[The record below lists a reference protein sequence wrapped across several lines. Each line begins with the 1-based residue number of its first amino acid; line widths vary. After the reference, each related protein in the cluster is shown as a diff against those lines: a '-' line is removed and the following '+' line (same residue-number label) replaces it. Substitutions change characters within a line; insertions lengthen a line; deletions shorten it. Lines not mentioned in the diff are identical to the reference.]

1 MILFFS
7 FLTLLL
13 SSPLGSQLD
22 KPVKAE
28 AGIEKF
34 ADNDSIRLYFD
45 LSIADGWHVYSTGM
59 PSGGPISAT
68 VEFDSIAGAVA
79 DVELYFKG
87 EEQSMMDPLFEMEV
101 RYFKKEVRFYQNIG
115 SVTDDYVLKGVFT
128 YGACDDERCLPP
140 QRVEFEYYSP
150 NYLAKDL
157 ESSVSDIGYDLSVLE
172 GYDKALWKPVTE
184 NLSAMDSGASVQT
197 RSILG
202 VLLAGFLGGLLAL
215 LTPCVWPIIPMT
227 VSLFIKRAGTK
238 RESVRDAI
246 LYGLSIIVVYV
257 GLGLFVT
264 LIFGASALNAL
275 ATHAVPNLIFFVILV
290 LFAVSFFGAFE
301 LTLPSS
307 WSTSASNKSRSGQ
320 GFASIFLMAVTLTL
334 VSFSCTGPII
344 GFLLVD
350 AVSNGGIMRPMIGM
364 LGFSLAL
371 ALPFTLFAMFPGWLK
386 NVPKSGSWMD
396 KVKVTLGFIELAFS
410 LKFLSVADMA
420 YGWGILPRD
429 LFILLWLLMAVA
441 LNLYLLGVISFSRK
455 SEKVKPDRLS
465 VLGSVIS
472 LGFAVW
478 LVPGLWGAP
487 LKAISAFTPPMSTQL
502 WNLTHHQVE
511 AQFLNYEEG
520 MRFAASE
527 GKPVLLDFTG
537 YGCVNCRKMEA
548 SVWTDAEIR
557 QIIEDDYI
565 LISLFVDDKSP
576 LPRHIKINENG
587 QIIKLRTVGD
597 KWSLLQRHKFGSNA
611 QPFYLLLDPEGNPL
625 NGSYSFDTDVNH
637 FRKFLIDGLARYK

>member
-1 MILFFS
+1 MIFLIS

-13 SSPLGSQLD
+13 SSPLGSQAD

-28 AGIEKF
+28 AGIENF
-34 ADNDSIRLYFD
+34 ANDSVRLYFD
-45 LSIADGWHVYSTGM
+45 LSMAEGWHVYSTGL
-59 PSGGPISAT
+59 PSDGPISAS
-68 VEFDSIAGAVA
+68 VQFDSISGAV
-79 DVELYFKG
+79 DDGELLFQG
-87 EEQSMMDPLFEMEV
+87 EEHDMMDPLFEMEV
-101 RYFKKEVRFYQNIG
+101 RFFEKKVRFYQNI
-115 SVTDDYVLKGVFT
+115 SIVSDDYVLKGVFT
-128 YGACDDERCLPP
+128 FGACDNKSCLPP
-140 QRVEFEYYSP
+140 QRVEFGYYGPAASG
-150 NYLAKDL
+150 
-157 ESSVSDIGYDLSVLE
+157 DIVEAGNADTGSDLSVID
-172 GYDKALWKPVTE
+172 GYDEALWKPVTDS
-184 NLSAMDSGASVQT
+184 LLVMDSGASVQT
-197 RSILG
+197 KSILG
-202 VLLAGFLGGLLAL
+202 ILLAGFLGGLLAL
-215 LTPCVWPIIPMT
+215 LTPCVWPVIPMT
-227 VSLFIKRAGTK
+227 VSMFIKRSGNK
-238 RESVRDAI
+238 RESIRDAI

-257 GLGLFVT
+257 GLGLLVT

-275 ATHAVPNLIFFVILV
+275 ATNAVPNLIFFAILV
-290 LFAVSFFGAFE
+290 FFAVSFFGAFE

-307 WSTSASNKSRSGQ
+307 WSTGASNKSRSGK

-364 LGFSLAL
+364 LGFSIAL

-429 LFILLWLLMAVA
+429 LFVLLWLLMAVT
-441 LNLYLLGVISFSRK
+441 LGLYLLGIVRFSRK
-455 SEKVKPDRLS
+455 SDKVRPGKWSILGA
-465 VLGSVIS
+465 VLS

-478 LVPGLWGAP
+478 LIPGLWGAP
-487 LKAISAFTPPMSTQL
+487 LKAISAFTPPMSTQI

-511 AQFLNYEEG
+511 AQFLDYEEG

-548 SVWTDAEIR
+548 AVWTDTDIR
-557 QIIEDDYI
+557 QIIDNDYV
-565 LISLFVDDKSP
+565 LISLFVDDKTP
-576 LPRHIKINENG
+576 LPRHITINENG

-611 QPFYLLLDPEGNPL
+611 QPFYLLLDAEGNPL
-625 NGSYSFDTDVNH
+625 NGSYTFDTDVNH
-637 FRKFLIDGLARYK
+637 FRKFLMDGLDRYK

>member
-1 MILFFS
+1 
-7 FLTLLL
+7 
-13 SSPLGSQLD
+13 
-22 KPVKAE
+22 
-28 AGIEKF
+28 
-34 ADNDSIRLYFD
+34 
-45 LSIADGWHVYSTGM
+45 
-59 PSGGPISAT
+59 
-68 VEFDSIAGAVA
+68 
-79 DVELYFKG
+79 
-87 EEQSMMDPLFEMEV
+87 
-101 RYFKKEVRFYQNIG
+101 
-115 SVTDDYVLKGVFT
+115 LKGVFT
-128 YGACDDERCLPP
+128 FGACDNKSCLPP
-140 QRVEFEYYSP
+140 QRVEFGYYGPAASG
-150 NYLAKDL
+150 
-157 ESSVSDIGYDLSVLE
+157 DIVEAGNADTGSDLSVID
-172 GYDKALWKPVTE
+172 GYDEALWKPVTDS
-184 NLSAMDSGASVQT
+184 LLVMDSGASVQT
-197 RSILG
+197 KSILG
-202 VLLAGFLGGLLAL
+202 ILLAGFLGGLLAL
-215 LTPCVWPIIPMT
+215 LTPCVWPVIPMT
-227 VSLFIKRAGTK
+227 VSMFIKRSGNK
-238 RESVRDAI
+238 RESIRDAI

-257 GLGLFVT
+257 GLGLLVT

-275 ATHAVPNLIFFVILV
+275 ATNAVPNLIFFAILV
-290 LFAVSFFGAFE
+290 FFAVSFFGAFE

-307 WSTSASNKSRSGQ
+307 WSTGASNKSRSGK

-364 LGFSLAL
+364 LGFSIAL

-429 LFILLWLLMAVA
+429 LFVLLWLLMAVT
-441 LNLYLLGVISFSRK
+441 LGLYLLGIVRFSRK
-455 SEKVKPDRLS
+455 SDKVRPGKWSILGA
-465 VLGSVIS
+465 VLS

-478 LVPGLWGAP
+478 LIPGLWGAP
-487 LKAISAFTPPMSTQL
+487 LKAISAFTPPMSTQI

-511 AQFLNYEEG
+511 ARFLDYEEG

-548 SVWTDAEIR
+548 AVWTDTDIR
-557 QIIEDDYI
+557 QIIDNDYV
-565 LISLFVDDKSP
+565 LISLFVDDKTP
-576 LPRHIKINENG
+576 LPRHITINENG

-611 QPFYLLLDPEGNPL
+611 QPFYLLLDAEGNPL
-625 NGSYSFDTDVNH
+625 NGSYTFDTDVNH
-637 FRKFLIDGLARYK
+637 FRKFLMDGLDRYK

>member
-1 MILFFS
+1 MIFLIS

-13 SSPLGSQLD
+13 SSPLGSQAD
-22 KPVKAE
+22 KPVKVE
-28 AGIEKF
+28 SGIENF
-34 ADNDSIRLYFD
+34 ANDSVRLYFD
-45 LSIADGWHVYSTGM
+45 LSIAEGWHVYSTGL
-59 PSGGPISAT
+59 PSDGPISAS
-68 VEFDSIAGAVA
+68 VQFDSISGAV
-79 DVELYFKG
+79 DDGELLFQG
-87 EEQSMMDPLFEMEV
+87 EEHDMMDPLFEMEV
-101 RYFKKEVRFYQNIG
+101 RFFEKKVRFYQNI
-115 SVTDDYVLKGVFT
+115 SIVSDDYVLKGVFT
-128 YGACDDERCLPP
+128 FGACDNKSCLPP
-140 QRVEFEYYSP
+140 QRVEFGYYGPAASG
-150 NYLAKDL
+150 
-157 ESSVSDIGYDLSVLE
+157 DIVEAGNADTGSDLSVID
-172 GYDKALWKPVTE
+172 GYDEALWKPVTDS
-184 NLSAMDSGASVQT
+184 LLVMDSGASVQT
-197 RSILG
+197 KSILG
-202 VLLAGFLGGLLAL
+202 ILLAGFLGGLLAL
-215 LTPCVWPIIPMT
+215 LTPCVWPVIPMT
-227 VSLFIKRAGTK
+227 VSMFIKRSGNK
-238 RESVRDAI
+238 RESIRDAI

-257 GLGLFVT
+257 GLGLLVT

-275 ATHAVPNLIFFVILV
+275 ATNAVPNLIFFAILV
-290 LFAVSFFGAFE
+290 FFAVSFFGAFE

-307 WSTSASNKSRSGQ
+307 WSTGASNKSRSGK

-364 LGFSLAL
+364 LGFSIAL

-429 LFILLWLLMAVA
+429 LFVLLWLLMAVT
-441 LNLYLLGVISFSRK
+441 LGLYLLGIVRFSRK
-455 SEKVKPDRLS
+455 SDKVRPGKWSILGA
-465 VLGSVIS
+465 VLS

-478 LVPGLWGAP
+478 LIPGLWGAP
-487 LKAISAFTPPMSTQL
+487 LKAISAFTPPMSTQI

-511 AQFLNYEEG
+511 ARFLDYEEG

-548 SVWTDAEIR
+548 AVWTDTDIR
-557 QIIEDDYI
+557 QIIDNDYV
-565 LISLFVDDKSP
+565 LISLFVDDKTP
-576 LPRHIKINENG
+576 LPRHITINENG

-611 QPFYLLLDPEGNPL
+611 QPFYLLLDAEGNPL
-625 NGSYSFDTDVNH
+625 NGSYTFDTDVNH
-637 FRKFLIDGLARYK
+637 FRKFLMDGLDRYK